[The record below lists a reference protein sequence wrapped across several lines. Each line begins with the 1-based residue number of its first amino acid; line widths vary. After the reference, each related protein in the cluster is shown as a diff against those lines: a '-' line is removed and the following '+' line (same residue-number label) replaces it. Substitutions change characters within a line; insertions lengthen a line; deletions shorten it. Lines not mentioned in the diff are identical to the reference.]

1 MVRTSGSSSSRA
13 WMTPRLPW
21 VRVTH
26 FALAHGRMLSRAIGS
41 VLPARPSP
49 LTRMRLT
56 AMFDGKEVA
65 GSVVTVALEAGA
77 PARSPTASANKVF
90 VNNLAYSVTSEDL
103 EDHFASAGE
112 VVSASVFMYGGR
124 SKVRVRGG
132 RVT

>member
-1 MVRTSGSSSSRA
+1 
-13 WMTPRLPW
+13 
-21 VRVTH
+21 
-26 FALAHGRMLSRAIGS
+26 
-41 VLPARPSP
+41 
-49 LTRMRLT
+49 
-56 AMFDGKEVA
+56 MFDGKEVA